1 MAVAEKLDTKVERG
15 PWKWALYT
23 RSETMQSIPAF
34 LWALKDMGGVC
45 ADKSGRAP
53 ARVFAHAEKM
63 GTPLHPRSAPSAM
76 LRELENG
83 TYAGAIKRTKGS
95 RQTYRIELLLT
106 DEQMPPKPLPVKT
119 TKIEP
124 ERLAVKPRD
133 VESELAKAP
142 KDGDTVNIPK
152 ADGGTGPRPADPTP
166 EPKPHPGPTP
176 GPRPEDPNTKPELAV
191 VPPGPAPE
199 LVEPTLPPIV
209 AVPASDPLNALL
221 EIQGLAM
228 QAVLGLA
235 QQMGQGVD
243 PQDAADR
250 DAEKARLAT
259 TLEENQRLRRKVNDL
274 TETIV
279 AKSKENEAMR
289 RALMTAQS
297 NLAAIQKAAADAPG
311 RERQLANLRATERFM
326 QERPAVR

>member
-1 MAVAEKLDTKVERG
+1 MAVEAQKLDIKAERG

-23 RSETMQSIPAF
+23 RAETMQSIPAF

-45 ADKSGRAP
+45 ADKHGRAP
-53 ARVFAHAEKM
+53 SMVITHAEKI
-63 GTPLHPRSAPSAM
+63 GIPIHPRSNVSAM
-76 LRELENG
+76 VRELETG
-83 TYAGAIKRTKGS
+83 AYAGAIARTKAPT
-95 RQTYRIELLLT
+95 RTYRVELLLT
-106 DEQMPPKPLPVKT
+106 DEQMPPKPFPVKT
-119 TKIEP
+119 TKVEP
-124 ERLAVKPRD
+124 ERLAVTEK
-133 VESELAKAP
+133 
-142 KDGDTVNIPK
+142 PK

-166 EPKPHPGPTP
+166 EPKPHPGPPP

-199 LVEPTLPPIV
+199 LVEPALPPIV

-250 DAEKARLAT
+250 DAEKARLAA
-259 TLEENQRLRRKVNDL
+259 TLEENQRLRRKVNEL

-279 AKSKENEAMR
+279 AKGKENDAMR
-289 RALMTAQS
+289 KALMVAQS
-297 NLAAIQKAAADAPG
+297 NLAAIQKASADSPD
-311 RERQLANLRATERFM
+311 RERQLANLRATQKFM
-326 QERPAVR
+326 QAKPAVR